1 LPFAAASAQRSSSGI
16 GGAEER
22 HAEEQKMLT
31 TIQDDMF
38 APDTIADP
46 YTYYGRLRDEDP
58 VHWNEPYELWV
69 ITRHD
74 DLVWLTRH
82 HELFSSAVFKN
93 DRRPPYPAIDE
104 SDLGLYEYVRNYQG
118 DQFIQHDRPEHLE
131 MRRVMHGYFTPK
143 SMEAWR
149 PFVQAAVKELLDAAE
164 EKGEMDIMRDLA
176 TPLPV
181 LVIAQIMGVP
191 AEERQ
196 HVRHLAEK
204 LLYIGRGEYDRM
216 KPLTEGMR
224 GMIDYV
230 SPLVDKR
237 IVNPGDDFISVLAKG
252 EKQGIFTR
260 HEVLVNTSLL
270 LLAGHE
276 TTINLLCNGTLS
288 FIRHPEQWAL
298 YKQDPVGQAKWA
310 TEECLRYDSP
320 VISIQRI
327 ASQDVE
333 LRGKHLRKGDRLRW
347 FISSANRDPET
358 FTSPTAFD
366 ITRNP
371 NPHVAFGS
379 GVHHCLGATLARVEG
394 QEVFKALA
402 QRFPNLQVQTDGL
415 EYQPS
420 ITFRSLKSLPVTW
433 H

>member
-1 LPFAAASAQRSSSGI
+1 
-16 GGAEER
+16 
-22 HAEEQKMLT
+22 
-31 TIQDDMF
+31 MF
-38 APDTIADP
+38 TADVIADP
-46 YTYYGRLRDEDP
+46 YAYYGRLRDEDP
-58 VHWNEPYELWV
+58 VHWNETYALWV
-69 ITRHD
+69 ITRYD
-74 DLVWLTRH
+74 DVVWLTRH
-82 HELFSSAVFKN
+82 HELFSSAVFRN
-93 DRRPPYPAIDE
+93 DTRPAYPPIDE
-104 SDLGLYEYVRNYQG
+104 SDLDLYEYVKNYQG

-149 PFVQAAVKELLDAAE
+149 PFVKAAVKELLDVAE
-164 EKGEMDIMRDLA
+164 DKGHMDVMRDLA

-181 LVIAQIMGVP
+181 LVIAQMMGVP
-191 AEERQ
+191 PEDRSFVRQ
-196 HVRHLAEK
+196 LAEK
-204 LLYIGRGEYDRM
+204 LLYIGRGEYHRM
-216 KPLTEGMR
+216 RPLTEGMR

-230 SPLVDKR
+230 SPLIDER
-237 IVNPGDDFISVLAKG
+237 IVNPGDDFISVLAHG
-252 EKQGIFTR
+252 EKRGVFTR

-298 YKQDPVGQAKWA
+298 LKQDPARYAKGA

-327 ASQDVE
+327 AAQDVE
-333 LRGKHLRKGDRLRW
+333 LRGKLLRKGDRLRW
-347 FISSANRDPET
+347 FISSANRDPEA
-358 FTSPTAFD
+358 FVAPSGFD
-366 ITRNP
+366 ITRHP

-379 GVHHCLGATLARVEG
+379 GVHHCLGATLARLEG
-394 QEVFKALA
+394 QEVFTALA
-402 QRFPNLQVQTDGL
+402 ERFPNFRL
-415 EYQPS
+415 EADTLDYQPS

>member
-1 LPFAAASAQRSSSGI
+1 MGAA
-16 GGAEER
+16 
-22 HAEEQKMLT
+22 
-31 TIQDDMF
+31 IQDNLF
-38 APDTIADP
+38 TPDVIADP
-46 YTYYGRLRDEDP
+46 YSYYGRLRDEDP

-82 HELFSSAVFKN
+82 HELFSSAVFKT
-93 DRRPPYPAIDE
+93 DPRPPYPAIDE

-131 MRRVMHGYFTPK
+131 MRRIVHGYFTPK

-149 PFVQAAVKELLDAAE
+149 PFVQKAVKELLDEAE
-164 EKGEMDIMRDLA
+164 EKGRMDVMRDLA

-181 LVIAQIMGVP
+181 LVIAQMMGVP
-191 AEERQ
+191 EQDRRYVRQ
-196 HVRHLAEK
+196 LAEK

-216 KPLTEGMR
+216 KPLTDGMR

-230 SPLVDKR
+230 SPLVDQR
-237 IVNPGDDFISVLAKG
+237 IVNPGDDFISVLAGG
-252 EKQGIFTR
+252 ERRGVFSR

-276 TTINLLCNGTLS
+276 TTINLICNGTLA
-288 FIRHPEQWAL
+288 FMRHPDQWAL
-298 YKQDPVGQAKWA
+298 LKRDPAGLAKTA

-320 VISIQRI
+320 VVSIQRI

-333 LRGKHLRKGDRLRW
+333 MRGKVLNKEDRIRW
-347 FISSANRDPET
+347 FISSANRDPAK
-358 FTSPTAFD
+358 FADPDKFD
-366 ITRNP
+366 ITRWP
-371 NPHVAFGS
+371 NQHVAFGN

-394 QEVFKALA
+394 QEVFRALA
-402 QRFPNLQVQTDGL
+402 ERFPDLRTETEDL

-433 H
+433 Q

>member
-1 LPFAAASAQRSSSGI
+1 MDMP
-16 GGAEER
+16 
-22 HAEEQKMLT
+22 
-31 TIQDDMF
+31 IQDKIQDNLF
-38 APDTIADP
+38 TPEVIADP
-46 YTYYGRLRDEDP
+46 YAYYGRLREEDP
-58 VHWNEPYELWV
+58 IHWNEAYELWV
-69 ITRHD
+69 VTRHD
-74 DLVWLTRH
+74 DLTWLTRH
-82 HELFSSAVFKN
+82 NELFSSAVFKN
-93 DRRPPYPAIDE
+93 DPRPAYPPIDE
-104 SDLGLYEYVRNYQG
+104 SDLGLYDYVRNYQG

-131 MRRVMHGYFTPK
+131 MRKIVHTYFTPK
-143 SMEAWR
+143 AMETWR
-149 PFVQAAVKELLDAAE
+149 PFVRDAVKDLLDAAE
-164 EKGEMDIMRDLA
+164 AKGSMDIMRDLA

-181 LVIAQIMGVP
+181 MVIAQMMGVP
-191 AEERQ
+191 PDQRPY
-196 HVRHLAEK
+196 VRELAEK

-224 GMIDYV
+224 GMIDFV

-237 IVNPGDDFISVLAKG
+237 IVDPGDDFISVLARG
-252 EKQGIFTR
+252 EKEGVFTR

-288 FIRHPEQWAL
+288 LINHPDQWAL
-298 YKQDPVGQAKWA
+298 LKQDPAGRARLA

-320 VISIQRI
+320 VVSIQRI

-333 LRGKHLRKGDRLRW
+333 MRGKVMRKNDRIRW
-347 FISSANRDPET
+347 FISSANRDPDAFEK
-358 FTSPTAFD
+358 PTDFD
-366 ITRNP
+366 ISRHP

-379 GVHHCLGATLARVEG
+379 GVHHCLGATLARLEG

-402 QRFPNLQVQTDGL
+402 ERFPGLQIETEDL

-433 H
+433 Q

>member
-1 LPFAAASAQRSSSGI
+1 MVVAL
-16 GGAEER
+16 
-22 HAEEQKMLT
+22 
-31 TIQDDMF
+31 QDDMF
-38 APDTIADP
+38 TPDVIADP
-46 YTYYGRLRDEDP
+46 YSYYGRLRDEDP
-58 VHWNEPYELWV
+58 IHWNETYALWV
-69 ITRHD
+69 LTRHD

-93 DRRPPYPAIDE
+93 DPRPPYPAIDE

-131 MRRVMHGYFTPK
+131 MRRVVHGYFTPK

-149 PFVQAAVKELLDAAE
+149 PFVQKAVKELLDEAE
-164 EKGEMDIMRDLA
+164 KKGRMDVMRDLA

-181 LVIAQIMGVP
+181 LVIAQMMGVP
-191 AEERQ
+191 EQDRGYVRQ
-196 HVRHLAEK
+196 LAEK

-224 GMIDYV
+224 GMVDYV
-230 SPLVDKR
+230 SPLVEER
-237 IVNPGDDFISVLAKG
+237 MVNPGDDFISVLASG
-252 EKQGIFTR
+252 EKQGVFTR

-276 TTINLLCNGTLS
+276 TTINLLCNGTLALM
-288 FIRHPEQWAL
+288 RHPDQWNL
-298 YKQDPVGQAKWA
+298 LKRDPASLAKTA

-327 ASQDVE
+327 AAEDVE
-333 LRGKHLRKGDRLRW
+333 MRGKTLNKKDRIRW
-347 FISSANRDPET
+347 FISSANRDPDKFADPEK
-358 FTSPTAFD
+358 FD
-366 ITRNP
+366 ITRWP
-371 NPHVAFGS
+371 NQHVAFGS

-402 QRFPNLQVQTDGL
+402 ERFPGMRLENEPL

-420 ITFRSLKSLPVTW
+420 ITFRSLKSLPVSLQ
-433 H
+433 

>member
-1 LPFAAASAQRSSSGI
+1 
-16 GGAEER
+16 
-22 HAEEQKMLT
+22 MLT

-149 PFVQAAVKELLDAAE
+149 PFVQTAVKELLDAAE
-164 EKGEMDIMRDLA
+164 EKGEMDVMRDLA

-181 LVIAQIMGVP
+181 LVIAQMMGVP

-333 LRGKHLRKGDRLRW
+333 LRGKRLRKGDRLRW

-358 FTSPTAFD
+358 FASPTTFD

-402 QRFPNLQVQTDGL
+402 QRFPNLKVQTDGL

>member
-1 LPFAAASAQRSSSGI
+1 MPVA
-16 GGAEER
+16 
-22 HAEEQKMLT
+22 
-31 TIQDDMF
+31 IQDDLF
-38 APDTIADP
+38 TPDVIANP
-46 YTYYGRLRDEDP
+46 YAYYGQLRDEDP
-58 VHWNEPYELWV
+58 VHWNPSYELWL

-93 DRRPPYPAIDE
+93 DPRPAYPPIAE

-131 MRRVMHGYFTPK
+131 MRRVMHSYFTPK

-149 PFVQAAVKELLDAAE
+149 PFVREAVKELLDAAE
-164 EKGEMDIMRDLA
+164 DKGSMDVMRDLA

-181 LVIAQIMGVP
+181 LVIAEMMGVP
-191 AEERQ
+191 KSDRPYIRQ
-196 HVRHLAEK
+196 LAEK

-216 KPLTEGMR
+216 KPLTQGMR
-224 GMIDYV
+224 GMIEYV

-237 IVNPGDDFISVLAKG
+237 IVDPSDDFISVLARG
-252 EKQGIFTR
+252 EKEGVFTR
-260 HEVLVNTSLL
+260 HQVLVNTSLL

-276 TTINLLCNGTLS
+276 TTINLLCNGTLA
-288 FIRHPEQWAL
+288 FTRHPDQWELLKEDPGGRA
-298 YKQDPVGQAKWA
+298 KQA
-310 TEECLRYDSP
+310 TEECLRYDAP

-327 ASQDVE
+327 ATADVE
-333 LRGKHLRKGDRLRW
+333 MRRKVLRKGDRVRW
-347 FISSANRDPET
+347 FISSANRDPEAFPNPET
-358 FTSPTAFD
+358 FD
-366 ITRNP
+366 IFRQP
-371 NPHVAFGS
+371 NQHVAFGS
-379 GVHHCLGATLARVEG
+379 GTHHCLGATLARVEG

-402 QRFPNLQVQTDGL
+402 ERFPNLRAETEDL

-420 ITFRSLKSLPVTW
+420 ITFRSLKALPVTW

>member
-1 LPFAAASAQRSSSGI
+1 MPVAI
-16 GGAEER
+16 
-22 HAEEQKMLT
+22 K
-31 TIQDDMF
+31 DDLF
-38 APDTIADP
+38 TPDVIANP
-46 YTYYGRLRDEDP
+46 YAFYGQLRDEDP
-58 VHWNEPYELWV
+58 VHWNPSYELWL

-93 DRRPPYPAIDE
+93 DPRPAYPPIAE

-131 MRRVMHGYFTPK
+131 MRRVMHSYFTPK

-149 PFVQAAVKELLDAAE
+149 PFVREAVKELLDAAE
-164 EKGEMDIMRDLA
+164 EKGSMDVMRHLA

-181 LVIAQIMGVP
+181 LVIAEMMGVP
-191 AEERQ
+191 KSDRPYIRQ
-196 HVRHLAEK
+196 LAEK

-216 KPLTEGMR
+216 KPLTQGMR
-224 GMIDYV
+224 GMIEYV

-237 IVNPGDDFISVLAKG
+237 IIDPGDDFISVLARG
-252 EKQGIFTR
+252 EKQGVFTR
-260 HEVLVNTSLL
+260 HQVLVNTSLL

-276 TTINLLCNGTLS
+276 TTINLLCNGTLA
-288 FIRHPEQWAL
+288 FTRHPDQWELLKEDPGGRA
-298 YKQDPVGQAKWA
+298 KQA

-327 ASQDVE
+327 ATADVE
-333 LRGKHLRKGDRLRW
+333 MRGKVLRKDDRVRW
-347 FISSANRDPET
+347 FISSANRDPEAFPNPET
-358 FTSPTAFD
+358 FD
-366 ITRNP
+366 IFRQP
-371 NPHVAFGS
+371 NQHVAFGS
-379 GVHHCLGATLARVEG
+379 GTHHCLGATLARVEG

-402 QRFPNLQVQTDGL
+402 ERFPNLRAETEDL

-420 ITFRSLKSLPVTW
+420 ITFRSLKALPVTW

>member
-1 LPFAAASAQRSSSGI
+1 MVAAV
-16 GGAEER
+16 
-22 HAEEQKMLT
+22 
-31 TIQDDMF
+31 QDDMF
-38 APDTIADP
+38 TPDVIADP
-46 YTYYGRLRDEDP
+46 YSYYGRLRDEDP
-58 VHWNEPYELWV
+58 IHWNDTYALWV
-69 ITRHD
+69 VTRHD

-93 DRRPPYPAIDE
+93 DPRPPYPAIDE

-131 MRRVMHGYFTPK
+131 MRRVVHGYFTPK

-149 PFVQAAVKELLDAAE
+149 PFVQKAVKELLDAAE
-164 EKGEMDIMRDLA
+164 KKGRMDVMRDLA

-181 LVIAQIMGVP
+181 LVIAQMMGVP
-191 AEERQ
+191 DEDRGYVRQ
-196 HVRHLAEK
+196 LAEK

-224 GMIDYV
+224 GMVEYV
-230 SPLVDKR
+230 SPLVEER
-237 IVNPGDDFISVLAKG
+237 MANPGDDFISVLASG
-252 EKQGIFTR
+252 EKQGVFTR

-276 TTINLLCNGTLS
+276 TTINLLCNGTLA
-288 FIRHPEQWAL
+288 FMRHPDQWAL
-298 YKQDPVGQAKWA
+298 LKRDPAGLAKTA

-327 ASQDVE
+327 ASEDVE
-333 LRGKHLRKGDRLRW
+333 MRGKTLNKRDRIRW
-347 FISSANRDPET
+347 FISAANRDPTKFAE
-358 FTSPTAFD
+358 PDKFD
-366 ITRNP
+366 ITRWP
-371 NPHVAFGS
+371 NQHVAFGS

-402 QRFPNLQVQTDGL
+402 ERFPGMRLENEPL

-420 ITFRSLKSLPVTW
+420 ITFRSLKSLPVSLQ
-433 H
+433 

>member
-1 LPFAAASAQRSSSGI
+1 
-16 GGAEER
+16 
-22 HAEEQKMLT
+22 MLN
-31 TIQDDMF
+31 TIQDDLF
-38 APDTIADP
+38 TPDVIANP
-46 YTYYGRLRDEDP
+46 YAYYGRLRDEDP
-58 VHWNEPYELWV
+58 VHWNRGYELWV

-82 HELFSSAVFKN
+82 HELFSSAVFRN
-93 DRRPPYPAIDE
+93 DPRPAYPPIDE
-104 SDLGLYEYVRNYQG
+104 SDLGLYDYVRNYQG

-131 MRRVMHGYFTPK
+131 MRRVMHSYFTPK

-149 PFVQAAVKELLDAAE
+149 PFVREAVKDLLDEAE
-164 EKGEMDIMRDLA
+164 KKGSMDVMRDLA

-181 LVIAQIMGVP
+181 LVIAEMMGVP
-191 AEERQ
+191 KAERPYIRQ
-196 HVRHLAEK
+196 LAEK

-224 GMIDYV
+224 GMIEYV

-237 IVNPGDDFISVLAKG
+237 KVDPGDDFISVLARG
-252 EKQGIFTR
+252 EKQGVFTR
-260 HEVLVNTSLL
+260 HQVLVNTSLL

-276 TTINLLCNGTLS
+276 TTINLLCNGTLA
-288 FIRHPEQWAL
+288 FTRHPDQWELLKEDPAGRA
-298 YKQDPVGQAKWA
+298 KQA

-327 ASQDVE
+327 ATEDVE
-333 LRGKHLRKGDRLRW
+333 MRGKVLRKDDRVRW
-347 FISSANRDPET
+347 FISSANRDPEAFPNPET
-358 FTSPTAFD
+358 FD
-366 ITRNP
+366 IFRHP
-371 NPHVAFGS
+371 NQHVAFGS
-379 GVHHCLGATLARVEG
+379 GTHHCLGATLARVEG

-402 QRFPNLQVQTDGL
+402 ERFPNLRAETEEL

-420 ITFRSLKSLPVTW
+420 ITFRSLKALPVTW

>member
-1 LPFAAASAQRSSSGI
+1 MDMP
-16 GGAEER
+16 
-22 HAEEQKMLT
+22 
-31 TIQDDMF
+31 IQDKIQDNLF
-38 APDTIADP
+38 TPEVIADP
-46 YTYYGRLRDEDP
+46 YAYYGRLREEDP
-58 VHWNEPYELWV
+58 IHWNEAYELWV
-69 ITRHD
+69 VTRHD
-74 DLVWLTRH
+74 DLTWLTRH

-93 DRRPPYPAIDE
+93 DPRPAYPPIDE

-131 MRRVMHGYFTPK
+131 MRKIVHTYFTPRA
-143 SMEAWR
+143 METWR
-149 PFVQAAVKELLDAAE
+149 PFVRDAVKELLDAAE
-164 EKGEMDIMRDLA
+164 AKGSMDVMKDLA

-181 LVIAQIMGVP
+181 MVIAQMMGVP
-191 AEERQ
+191 AEGRPY
-196 HVRHLAEK
+196 VRELAEK

-224 GMIDYV
+224 GMIDFV

-237 IVNPGDDFISVLAKG
+237 IVDPGDDFISVLARG
-252 EKQGIFTR
+252 EREGVFTR

-288 FIRHPEQWAL
+288 LIRHPDQWAL
-298 YKQDPVGQAKWA
+298 LKQDPAGRARLA

-320 VISIQRI
+320 VVSIQRI

-333 LRGKHLRKGDRLRW
+333 IRGKVLRKNDRIRW
-347 FISSANRDPET
+347 FISSANRDPDAFEN
-358 FTSPTAFD
+358 PTNFD
-366 ITRNP
+366 ISRHP

-379 GVHHCLGATLARVEG
+379 GVHHCLGATLARLEG

-402 QRFPNLQVQTDGL
+402 ERFPGLQIESDDL

-420 ITFRSLKSLPVTW
+420 ITFRSLKSLPVSW
-433 H
+433 N